1 MIFRAAALCLA
12 AVALIAAGEPDAKT
26 GDAPATAPA
35 SPEAQAI
42 IDGCWKI
49 SQDQRDSGVTPEM
62 REGAADT
69 VACLEKAVVD
79 QTETLFDPQTLS
91 RKEAQGEIDRLREA
105 YEGYYDALLNH
116 NRGCAPD
123 CGSENQPVPNIEYAK
138 LLEKMLRDIFS
149 VRDEYEIA
157 K

>member
-1 MIFRAAALCLA
+1 MIFRALAIALA
-12 AVALIAAGEPDAKT
+12 GFALIAAGEPEAES
-26 GDAPATAPA
+26 GNAPETPPA
-35 SPEAQAI
+35 NPEAQKI

-49 SQDQRDSGVTPEM
+49 SQEKRDSGGTLEM

-69 VACLEKAVVD
+69 AACLEKAILD

-91 RKEAQGEIDRLREA
+91 RKDAQGQIDRLREA

-123 CGSENQPVPNIEYAK
+123 CGSENQPVPSMEYAK
-138 LLEKMLRDIFS
+138 VLEKMLRDIFE
-149 VRDEYEIA
+149 VREEYEI
-157 K
+157 KP

>member
-1 MIFRAAALCLA
+1 MIVRTLGIALA
-12 AVALIAAGEPDAKT
+12 SFALIAAGEPGARNGET
-26 GDAPATAPA
+26 PETAPA
-35 SPEAQAI
+35 NPEAQKI

-49 SQDQRDSGVTPEM
+49 SQEKRDSGVTPEM

-69 VACLEKAVVD
+69 VACLEKAIVD
-79 QTETLFDPQTLS
+79 QTEILFDAQTQS
-91 RKEAQGEIDRLREA
+91 RKEAQGQIDRLREA

-123 CGSENQPVPNIEYAK
+123 CGSENQPGPNIEYAK
-138 LLEKMLRDIFS
+138 LLEKMLRDMFD
-149 VRDEYEIA
+149 VREEYEIG